1 LEGKLNTHEKII
13 KVAFELFSQKG
24 YLGTTTKEIAALA
37 GVSEITL
44 FRHFGSKEK
53 IFEEVISNKSFLLDL
68 KSLLPKIADLD
79 LKDALLEIAT
89 ENTKKL
95 ILKKGAIKIF
105 FSEVDR
111 YPIKIKEIHNNM
123 CNAQDSILISFFQSK
138 EELSKH
144 SAEDLILITKTIRY
158 IIFGH
163 FIDKVIIRNEEIDM
177 ENFRNNFAK
186 NIDFLINGIN

>member
-1 LEGKLNTHEKII
+1 MNTHEKII
-13 KVAFELFSQKG
+13 KAAFELFSQKG

-144 SAEDLILITKTIRY
+144 SEEDLILITKTIRY

>member
-1 LEGKLNTHEKII
+1 MNTHEKII
-13 KVAFELFSQKG
+13 KAAFELLSQKG

-53 IFEEVISNKSFLLDL
+53 IFEEVISNKSFLPDL
-68 KSLLPKIADLD
+68 KSLIPKISNLD

-89 ENTKKL
+89 ENTRKL

-105 FSEVDR
+105 FTEVDR

-123 CNAQDSILISFFQSK
+123 CNAQDSILISFLKSK

-144 SAEDLILITKTIRY
+144 SEEDLILITKAIRY

-163 FIDKVIIRNEEIDM
+163 FIDKVIIRNEEINM
-177 ENFRNNFAK
+177 EDFRKNFAK

>member
-1 LEGKLNTHEKII
+1 MEGKLNTHEKII
-13 KVAFELFSQKG
+13 KAAFELFSQKG

-144 SAEDLILITKTIRY
+144 SEEDLILITKTIRY

>member
-1 LEGKLNTHEKII
+1 MNTHEKII
-13 KVAFELFSQKG
+13 KAAFELFSQKG
-24 YLGTTTKEIAALA
+24 YLGTTTKKIAALA

-144 SAEDLILITKTIRY
+144 SEEDLILITKTIRY

-163 FIDKVIIRNEEIDM
+163 FIDKVIIRNEEINM
-177 ENFRNNFAK
+177 EDFRKNFAK

>member
-1 LEGKLNTHEKII
+1 MNTHEKII
-13 KVAFELFSQKG
+13 KAAFELFSQKG

>member
-1 LEGKLNTHEKII
+1 LNTHEKII
-13 KVAFELFSQKG
+13 KAAFELFSQKG

-144 SAEDLILITKTIRY
+144 SEEDLILITKTIRY